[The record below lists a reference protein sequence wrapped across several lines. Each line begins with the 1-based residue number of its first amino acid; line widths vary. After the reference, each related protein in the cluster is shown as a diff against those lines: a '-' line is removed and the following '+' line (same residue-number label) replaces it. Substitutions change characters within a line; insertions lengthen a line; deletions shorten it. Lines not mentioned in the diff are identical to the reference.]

1 MAVMDMVIAEVVPI
15 LTNVIVRSHFQD
27 NHLGSINDLYFMFFY
42 LIRDFDIA
50 NGYRFTVIS
59 NLSIV

>member
-1 MAVMDMVIAEVVPI
+1 MAVMDMVMAEVVPI

-27 NHLGSINDLYFMFFY
+27 NHLGSTNDHYFMFFY

-50 NGYRFTVIS
+50 NGYCFSIIS
-59 NLSIV
+59 NLSTV